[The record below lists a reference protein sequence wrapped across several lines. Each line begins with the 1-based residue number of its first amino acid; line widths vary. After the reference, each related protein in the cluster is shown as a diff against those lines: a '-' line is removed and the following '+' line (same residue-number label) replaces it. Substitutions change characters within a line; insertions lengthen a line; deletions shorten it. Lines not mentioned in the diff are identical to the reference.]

1 MPHPQRPLHPS
12 LKVPSRWALL
22 QVPQT
27 GPLGRRC
34 PSPEP
39 FLNPDIL
46 FLSLKSPDRQTPSR
60 FPNRAPMKREVCLQ
74 GVLCISQKPH
84 LSGSPVKEPSL
95 KVPLWSPSQRDAPP
109 LEPSFFHLSKSPV
122 YEPPHTHTH
131 PRFPS
136 AEKEPPWREMPVSG
150 DFLNI
155 SSWVP
160 SEGAPTPRPPQ
171 WSLFR
176 EREASST
183 EAPLSISQ
191 SPR

>member
-122 YEPPHTHTH
+122 YEPSHIPRSPRQKSGPHGERCPYPETFSTYL
-131 PRFPS
+131 PESPV
-136 AEKEPPWREMPVSG
+136 KEPPSKP
-150 DFLNI
+150 
-155 SSWVP
+155 P
-160 SEGAPTPRPPQ
+160 SMEPLQGETRFIHRTP
-171 WSLFR
+171 F
-176 EREASST
+176 T
-183 EAPLSISQ
+183 ISQ

>member
-84 LSGSPVKEPSL
+84 LSGSPVKEPTLMS
-95 KVPLWSPSQRDAPP
+95 PSWNPSQRDAPP
-109 LEPSFFHLSKSPV
+109 LQPSFIHISKSPV
-122 YEPPHTHTH
+122 YEFPP
-131 PRFPS
+131 PFSRFPS
-136 AEKEPPWREMPVSG
+136 DGKGTPWRVMPASG
-150 DFLNI
+150 DFPNI
-155 SSWVP
+155 SFNIP
-160 SEGAPTPRPPQ
+160 SEGASP
-171 WSLFR
+171 
-176 EREASST
+176 EASST
-183 EAPLSISQ
+183 
-191 SPR
+191 